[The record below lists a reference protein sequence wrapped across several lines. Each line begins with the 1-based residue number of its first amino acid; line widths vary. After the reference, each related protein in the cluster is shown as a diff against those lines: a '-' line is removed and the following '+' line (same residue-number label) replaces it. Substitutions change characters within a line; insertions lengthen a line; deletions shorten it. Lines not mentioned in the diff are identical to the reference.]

1 MGVAVEGHEQGEM
14 TLVFT
19 LSALEQFDDPE
30 AVLDDAR
37 GWSRYVGLIDRHA
50 AAVDSFV
57 DEYDLDPEFD
67 LGAEDKWLTMER
79 LRETTATPRHVFV
92 GTTDGD
98 RTLANHL
105 DWEYQTVPEVAENAG
120 WEREGDSE
128 SPGPFERIQQWLGS
142 VFSESNGR

>member
-30 AVLDDAR
+30 TVLEDAR
-37 GWSRYVGLIDRHA
+37 GWSRYVGIIDRHA

-57 DEYDLDPEFD
+57 EDHDLDPEFD
-67 LGAEDKWLTMER
+67 LGGEDKWLTMER

-98 RTLANHL
+98 RTLATHL
-105 DWEYQTVPEVAENAG
+105 DWEFQAVSEVAAEAG
-120 WEREGDSE
+120 WEREDDSE
-128 SPGPFERIQQWLGS
+128 QPGTFERVRGWLGS
-142 VFSESNGR
+142 VFSRTEER